1 MVAGPN
7 LLRNAE
13 QMAKACPNL
22 RQAIFQAGK
31 RLLPCQGDVELTG
44 KGSDMGTPGSDQR
57 PW

>member
-22 RQAIFQAGK
+22 RQAIFQATK
-31 RLLPCQGDVELTG
+31 RFFLAKV
-44 KGSDMGTPGSDQR
+44 MR
-57 PW
+57 N